1 MKKGQVKFDKLKGDP
16 ANNGNFNTFAY
27 CCHLN
32 DDQFDSNCAKPHI
45 KNTQVKLVDKS
56 GMMTCNN
63 LTDLKMSEINW
74 PAVTKLEPLTMTDVI
89 GLSEIIGPSIIG
101 SFQDN

>member
-1 MKKGQVKFDKLKGDP
+1 ML
-16 ANNGNFNTFAY
+16 
-27 CCHLN
+27 
-32 DDQFDSNCAKPHI
+32 
-45 KNTQVKLVDKS
+45 
-56 GMMTCNN
+56 TCNN